1 MSTATSPISVIVD
14 SALDGQR
21 RVALRRMRLVALS
34 LLILAA
40 AVYLATLGRT
50 GVWGF
55 VNAGAEASMVGAI
68 ADWFAVTAL
77 FRHPLGLPIP
87 HTAIIPRKKDMLA
100 VSLQDFMGANFLR
113 EEIIRDRVMAA
124 RIPQRAADWLLVP
137 ANTERATSE
146 VVTLSIRA
154 LERLRDDTVAALLD
168 EAVLPRLREEPIAP
182 IAGTFLAEVVRDQ
195 AHHGLV
201 DLAVTEAHRWL
212 LLNED
217 VFSAVLEE
225 RAPWW
230 APQRVNEVVI
240 KRLHTEAIAWVEDI
254 RDNPSHHA
262 RVALDDLLAQLAT
275 DLVQD
280 PDTMERA
287 ERLKLRL
294 LDHPQLLATTTSL
307 WAAFRTAFVRSL
319 SDPESPLRGRISAQ
333 LCAIAEAVTTDEALR
348 ERLDTQ
354 VADLAS
360 FVVGRYGEELT
371 TVISHTIERWDGR
384 ETADKVELHVGR
396 DLQFIRINGTIV
408 GGLVGVT
415 IHAVSLLIGH

>member
-1 MSTATSPISVIVD
+1 
-14 SALDGQR
+14 
-21 RVALRRMRLVALS
+21 
-34 LLILAA
+34 
-40 AVYLATLGRT
+40 
-50 GVWGF
+50 
-55 VNAGAEASMVGAI
+55 
-68 ADWFAVTAL
+68 
-77 FRHPLGLPIP
+77 
-87 HTAIIPRKKDMLA
+87 
-100 VSLQDFMGANFLR
+100 
-113 EEIIRDRVMAA
+113 
-124 RIPQRAADWLLVP
+124 
-137 ANTERATSE
+137 
-146 VVTLSIRA
+146 
-154 LERLRDDTVAALLD
+154 
-168 EAVLPRLREEPIAP
+168 
-182 IAGTFLAEVVRDQ
+182 
-195 AHHGLV
+195 
-201 DLAVTEAHRWL
+201 
-212 LLNED
+212 
-217 VFSAVLEE
+217 
-225 RAPWW
+225 
-230 APQRVNEVVI
+230 
-240 KRLHTEAIAWVEDI
+240 
-254 RDNPSHHA
+254 
-262 RVALDDLLAQLAT
+262 
-275 DLVQD
+275 
-280 PDTMERA
+280 MERA